1 MVAKLRLKD
10 DCKSLTKRRFSLRI
24 RNRNKK
30 IHIDEI
36 DRRFPHL
43 IGEIFGQL
51 DDGNLAICK
60 KVGRIW
66 NAAMQNERLFYIR
79 KIQKL
84 TQNCKEYQK
93 DWKKSMRKIPIEFLK
108 EFAICVNNYFKN
120 RCNKQKH
127 PLQIVISL
135 GSNDLFKK
143 LETKFNVSNIQGD
156 Y

>member
-108 EFAICVNNYFKN
+108 ELG
-120 RCNKQKH
+120 
-127 PLQIVISL
+127 LQ
-135 GSNDLFKK
+135 
-143 LETKFNVSNIQGD
+143 
-156 Y
+156 